1 MMAWDW
7 AHFQGSAAG
16 LRLLKR
22 DLPGLEVVL
31 QYVPG
36 RRVAV
41 QAGGNLGLFPKRLAQ
56 AFQTVYT
63 FEPDPEWFQMLLHNA
78 PEPNIIAEQAALTA
92 DGRPVALSRA
102 RRDDHTDNGNHEGL
116 THIVGPGRIPSR
128 RLDSLDLR
136 ACDLLCLDV
145 EGYELPVLQGAL
157 GTLARCRPVLCLEL
171 NKNLR
176 HVGLTEDFVVRFL
189 HAQGYHRLVLPPKE
203 QAALYSDQIFIHQ
216 ERPC

>member
-1 MMAWDW
+1 MMTWDW

-41 QAGGNLGLFPKRLAQ
+41 QAGGNLGLYPKRLAQ

-63 FEPDPEWFQMLLHNA
+63 FEPDPEWFDMLRHNA
-78 PEPNIIAEQAALTA
+78 PESNIIAEQSALTA
-92 DGRPVALSRA
+92 DGVPVALSRE
-102 RRDDHTDNGNHEGL
+102 RRDDSPANGTHEGL
-116 THIVGPGRIPSR
+116 THVVGPGRIPSR
-128 RLDSLDLR
+128 RLDSLELR
-136 ACDLLCLDV
+136 VCDLLCLDV
-145 EGYELPVLQGAL
+145 EGHELPALQGAL

-176 HVGLTEDFVVRFL
+176 HVGLTEDFVLRFL
-189 HAQGYHRLVLPPKE
+189 HAHGYHRLVLPAKE
-203 QAALYSDQIFIHQ
+203 QAALYSDQVFVHQ